1 MLSEVEYGR
10 QIADLSEKYSSSIE
24 AEHPDVS
31 KSLHLN
37 YVFMKQLQDA
47 FSDFSKDVDMHCS
60 SPIAMLTE
68 HDLSNAKD
76 AKAGYDKAKD
86 KYQDK
91 LKKLGKDEDVAGKY
105 ALEDTKRATLAT
117 IGTSSG
123 GILTCS
129 RNLFAEAVQMYRE
142 FFEKGLAC
150 CAEYEKQSAEL
161 LAVTADGLKG
171 VEEPN
176 KKRFP
181 VQHQIYQMLKE
192 EYDYAKDLAAL
203 TYHLDNL
210 STIKEFDSIYKLYVE
225 KLTSYSYI
233 VQSSSYAEY
242 FFVCVRE
249 LGKIHEE
256 IRERFARAV
265 AEQDAVVAMNI
276 VAACVTELLPR
287 LMFAYP
293 HNVSSC
299 SESTIIVE
307 RMRKDNKVFDLAL
320 HSSEYSAVGRGVAL
334 DKLFHSP
341 QKHIFRFHSNLMLLL
356 KATLDARLKNEK
368 RQTLVDTLNAFNKV
382 MTEVVNA
389 KADSERKSILLLIGQ
404 KVRGLKGTL
413 AEDHRVLVNELDCVL
428 CKGEKIPTSS
438 ALTHYLFLF
447 NDCIIITEKQKPTS
461 TENMKFCVEIPF
473 KTLAVEKGPSS
484 DTFHTMCL
492 TWSVKAAQA
501 KTFIDEKDEEKRVS
515 IALVSAASCDTW
527 VSLLK
532 ETVTKY
538 KENMVFGVDLV
549 ELMKNRPAEKHRRVP
564 SFAAQCIDYIERNAL
579 DVEGIFRLSGSATV
593 MEKIHAKVD
602 LGIDVTIDDP
612 HIASGLLKN
621 FLRSMPNPLFTYEL
635 YSDWLGTV
643 STNDDAATV
652 AGMRAL
658 VAKLPQAHR
667 DLLYVLTD
675 LLHRIVEHA
684 AANKMKCKNMSIVMA
699 PNVLYPPLTA
709 SKASEIGAHDFTTV
723 SSQYLVIERMI
734 ELKDKIFD
742 GDLPPLDP
750 PQPKQ
755 RFETIVLDPEDDE
768 MPEEV
773 LDEEGNVVRVGPT
786 KAELWI
792 EEQKRQSEE
801 RRQEAQR
808 AKEEAQKKL
817 EEQKRAEREQ
827 KQREAER
834 KLEEQ
839 RKRDE
844 AKRLEEERLAEEE
857 RKDNEAREA
866 RKKKLEEELK
876 RDQEQAAQDEDDE
889 DDEDDD
895 FVCAGCGEEIDDDE
909 DGLSALGKAWHKECF
924 GIILF
929 YFILLCCAYK

>member
-10 QIADLSEKYSSSIE
+10 QIADLSEKYSATLE
-24 AEHPDVS
+24 TEHPDVS

-37 YVFMKQLQDA
+37 YMFMKQLQDA
-47 FSDFSKDVDMHCS
+47 FSDFSKNVDMHCT
-60 SPIAMLTE
+60 SPITMLTE

-129 RNLFAEAVQMYRE
+129 RNLFAESVQMYRE
-142 FFEKGLAC
+142 FFQKGLAC
-150 CAEYEKQSAEL
+150 CTEFEKQSAEL
-161 LAVTADGLKG
+161 LAVMASGLDGI
-171 VEEPN
+171 EEPN

-192 EYDYAKDLAAL
+192 EYEYAKDLASL

-210 STIKEFDSIYKLYVE
+210 CTFKEFDSIYKLYVE

-249 LGKIHEE
+249 LGKIHQEL
-256 IRERFARAV
+256 REQFTQAV
-265 AEQDAVVAMNI
+265 AEKDPVEAMNI
-276 VAACVTELLPR
+276 VSRCVAELLPR
-287 LMFAYP
+287 MMNAYP

-299 SESTIIVE
+299 SESSIIVE
-307 RMRKDNKVFDLAL
+307 RMRKDNKTFDAAL
-320 HSSEYSAVGRGVAL
+320 RSSEYSAVGRGVQL
-334 DKLFHSP
+334 DKLFYSP
-341 QKHIFRFHSNLMLLL
+341 QKHIFSFHSNLMLLL

-368 RQTLVDTLNAFNKV
+368 RQTLVDTINAFNKL

-413 AEDHRVLVNELDCVL
+413 AEDHRILVNELDCVL
-428 CKGEKIPTSS
+428 CKGEKIPTSN

-461 TENMKFCVEIPF
+461 TDNMKFCLEVPL
-473 KTLAVEKGPSS
+473 KTLTIEKGPNS
-484 DTFHTMCL
+484 DTFYTICL
-492 TWSVKAAQA
+492 KWSVKSAQA
-501 KTFIDEKDEEKRVS
+501 KTFIDEKDEEKKVYL
-515 IALVSAASCDTW
+515 ALVSASSCDMW

-538 KENMVFGVDLV
+538 KESMVFGVDLV
-549 ELMKNRPAEKHRRVP
+549 ELMKRHPVEKHRRIP
-564 SFAAQCIDYIERNAL
+564 SFVSLCIDYIERNAL
-579 DVEGIFRLSGSATV
+579 DTEGIFRLSGSATV
-593 MEKIHAKVD
+593 MEKIRAKVD
-602 LGIDVTIDDP
+602 LGLDVTIDDP
-612 HIASGLLKN
+612 HVASGLLKN

-635 YSDWLGTV
+635 YNSWIDTV
-643 STNDDAATV
+643 STNDDEAT
-652 AGMRAL
+652 ASKMRAL

-667 DLLYVLTD
+667 DLLYVVVE
-675 LLHRIVEHA
+675 LLHRIIEHSDS
-684 AANKMKCKNMSIVMA
+684 NKMKSKNMSIVMA
-699 PNVLYPPLTA
+699 PNVLYPPLTS
-709 SKASEIGAHDFTTV
+709 SKAGDISAQDFTTV
-723 SSQYLVIERMI
+723 SSQYLVIERMV

-742 GDLPPLDP
+742 GDLPQLDP

-755 RFETIVLDPEDDE
+755 RFAEVVLDPEDDE

-773 LDEEGNVVRVGPT
+773 LDEEGNVIRVGPT

-792 EEQKRQSEE
+792 EEQKRQSEQK
-801 RRQEAQR
+801 RQEAQR
-808 AKEEAQKKL
+808 ARE
-817 EEQKRAEREQ
+817 EEQKRLEEERRAEREQ
-827 KQREAER
+827 KQRE
-834 KLEEQ
+834 EEQ
-839 RKRDE
+839 KLAAQREREE
-844 AKRLEEERLAEEE
+844 AKRREEERLAEEE
-857 RKDNEAREA
+857 RKDREAREA

-876 RDQEQAAQDEDDE
+876 RDQEQAEQEEDDEEDEDEDD
-889 DDEDDD
+889 
-895 FVCAGCGEEIDDDE
+895 FTCAGCGEEIEDDE

-924 GIILF
+924 GI
-929 YFILLCCAYK
+929 